1 MLVLDTPWLSR
12 LNKDCALVTR
22 AHFLPSLADTTV
34 GSLALPAHRMARLSS
49 VSDFLV
55 VLPGDA
61 VPTAHRGESCLT
73 SLERQGSTTYV
84 TLARLLPYLIDP

>member
-1 MLVLDTPWLSR
+1 MPHPFIQSMLVLDTPWLSR

-34 GSLALPAHRMARLSS
+34 GSLALPAHWMARLSS

-55 VLPGDA
+55 VLPGMQ
-61 VPTAHRGESCLT
+61 
-73 SLERQGSTTYV
+73 SL
-84 TLARLLPYLIDP
+84 LLIEVRVASPH